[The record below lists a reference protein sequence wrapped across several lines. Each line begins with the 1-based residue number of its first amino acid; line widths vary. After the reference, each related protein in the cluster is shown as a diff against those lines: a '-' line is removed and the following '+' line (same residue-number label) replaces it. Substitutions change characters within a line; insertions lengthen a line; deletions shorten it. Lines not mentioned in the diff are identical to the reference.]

1 MAFQTWTNRKTQIA
15 ITARMFVINFLV
27 ILVGLNFYSSKVL
40 GVSESV
46 SDSRVAVLLVDT
58 DYVMG
63 TVEEGIYGQFL
74 EHINHSVVDGL
85 YAEQVRG
92 QGFEGMD
99 FQTYWGISADNGD
112 VRIENIN
119 FKNGEKSVRF
129 EPANGRASIY
139 QGRIYLQ
146 EGYDYDGSIW
156 LKPEQGSANVTFRA
170 KYSDGN
176 IVAEIPLKTN
186 GSEWQEVKYSFSCKK
201 TDTQSTIEIEASGSG
216 SVLVDFISMMRAD
229 VRKNGMFRPDL
240 YKALDDLKP
249 SFIRWPGGS
258 FASTY
263 LWKDGIGPKVS
274 RKYHPNE
281 MWGGYSDYYSFGTD
295 EFLELCRQLDSV
307 PLVVLAA
314 TNSTDKQMLQ
324 DAMDWIHY
332 INDPAT
338 TEWGKKR
345 AANGHPEPYNV
356 KYFQIDNEPMNH
368 GHNAEAYAEIVNVYG
383 REIRK
388 IDPKLKIVACG
399 QKRSNDMQWSQKVI
413 DIAGDNFDI
422 LGCHNYEYE
431 PENYMVGVKRIYDYL
446 DKLCDYIRVSKHPD
460 IKVAVLEWSL
470 CRTYDWR
477 AGLHSAGSL
486 IAYEKLSPEIDMT
499 CPALLMRNTTDN
511 PQWRAFIYHDHASW
525 FPGSGY
531 IVEKLFRDHFAPKHY
546 SSSIGTFSDIRNRAQ
561 FFNDIPQMIPE
572 NWKPGTV
579 DTIATGSEDGKR
591 IVVKAV
597 NYEDISNTLLIRL
610 QGKNL
615 PEKASVKVYSVSAG
629 LTDACSIEE
638 PNKIKPIESEIP
650 YSKDLAVKMEPYS
663 VIVVEIQ
670 AEQ

>member
-1 MAFQTWTNRKTQIA
+1 MVFLTRTNKKTDSVTPLI
-15 ITARMFVINFLV
+15 MCLINFAM
-27 ILVGLNFYSSKVL
+27 ILMGLNFHSSKAFGGEVAI
-40 GVSESV
+40 

-63 TVEEGIYGQFL
+63 TVEEGVYGQFL
-74 EHINHSVVDGL
+74 EHINHSVIDGL
-85 YAEQVRG
+85 YAEQIRG
-92 QGFEGMD
+92 QGFEGKD
-99 FQTYWGISADNGD
+99 YGTYWEPFGNNGQARLENIDFNNGQRSVKLTVDNGTAGI
-112 VRIENIN
+112 R
-119 FKNGEKSVRF
+119 
-129 EPANGRASIY
+129 

-146 EGYDYDGSIW
+146 EGYDYDGLLW
-156 LKPEQGSANVTFRA
+156 LKPEQGSVQVTLRA
-170 KYSDGN
+170 KDSEGN
-176 IVAEIPLKTN
+176 VIAEVPLKTS
-186 GSEWQEVKYSFSCKK
+186 GSEWQEVNYSFLCRKR
-201 TDTQSTIEIEASGSG
+201 DTRSMIEIAAGGNG

-240 YKALDDLKP
+240 YKALKDMKP

-263 LWKDGIGPKVS
+263 KWKDGIGPKVS
-274 RKYHPNE
+274 RKYTPNE
-281 MWGGYSDYYSFGTD
+281 MWGGYSDYYGFGID
-295 EFLELCRQLDSV
+295 EFLELCRQLDCV

-314 TNSTDKQMLQ
+314 TDSKDKQMLQ
-324 DAMDWIHY
+324 DAMDLIHY

-345 AANGHPEPYNV
+345 AANGHSEPYNV

-368 GHNAEAYAEIVNVYG
+368 NHNAESYAEIVNVYG
-383 REIRK
+383 SEIRK
-388 IDPKLKIVACG
+388 IDPELKIVACG
-399 QKRSNDMQWSQKVI
+399 QKRSNDMQWSKKLI
-413 DIAGDNFDI
+413 DIAGDNFDV

-431 PENYMVGVKRIYDYL
+431 PENFMVGVKRIYDYL
-446 DKLCDYIRVSKHPD
+446 DKLCDYIRVSDHPN

-486 IAYEKLSPEIDMT
+486 IAYERLSPELDMT

-511 PQWRAFIYHDHASW
+511 PQWRAFIYHDHVSW

-546 SSSIGTFSDIRNRAQ
+546 SSSTGTFSDIENRAQ
-561 FFNDIPQMIPE
+561 FFDDIPQMIPE
-572 NWKPGTV
+572 NWKPDTV

-615 PEKASVKVYSVSAG
+615 PEKANVKVYSISAG
-629 LTDACSIEE
+629 LNDMCSLEE
-638 PNKIKPIESEIP
+638 PDEIKPVESEIP
-650 YSKDLAVKMEPYS
+650 YSKDLAIEMKPYS
-663 VIVVEIQ
+663 VAVVEVR
-670 AEQ
+670 EK

>member
-1 MAFQTWTNRKTQIA
+1 MVFITRTNKKVNLTMLKSMIIISLIVISMGA
-15 ITARMFVINFLV
+15 ISANAMRRS
-27 ILVGLNFYSSKVL
+27 GAA
-40 GVSESV
+40 

-85 YAEQVRG
+85 YAEQIRG
-92 QGFEGMD
+92 QGFEGTD
-99 FQTYWGISADNGD
+99 YRTYWESFGDNGQASL
-112 VRIENIN
+112 EEIN
-119 FKNGEKSVRF
+119 FENGQRSVKLTVN
-129 EPANGRASIY
+129 NGTAGIR

-146 EGYDYDGSIW
+146 EGYAYDGSLW
-156 LKPEQGSANVTFRA
+156 LKPEQGSAQVTLRA
-170 KYSDGN
+170 KDAGGD
-176 IVAEIPLKTN
+176 ILAEVPLKTT
-186 GSEWQEVKYSFSCKK
+186 GSEWQEVKYSFSCSK
-201 TDTQSTIEIEASGSG
+201 TDTQGMIEIAASGSG

-229 VRKNGMFRPDL
+229 VRKTGMFRPDL
-240 YKALDDLKP
+240 FKSLSDIKP

-258 FASTY
+258 YASMY
-263 LWKDGIGPKVS
+263 KWKAGIGPKVS
-274 RKYHPNE
+274 RKYIPNE
-281 MWGGYSDYYSFGTD
+281 MWGGYSDYYGFGTD
-295 EFLELCRQLDSV
+295 EYLELCRQLDSV
-307 PLVVLAA
+307 PMVVLAA
-314 TNSTDKQMLQ
+314 TDSKDKQMIQ

-332 INDPAT
+332 INDPVT

-383 REIRK
+383 SEIRK
-388 IDPKLKIVACG
+388 IDPELKIVACG
-399 QKRSNDMQWSQKVI
+399 QKRSNDMQWSKKLI
-413 DIAGDNFDI
+413 DIAGDNFDVM
-422 LGCHNYEYE
+422 GCHNYEYE
-431 PENYMVGVKRIYDYL
+431 PENFMVGVKRIYGYL
-446 DKLCDYIRVSKHPD
+446 DKLCDYIRVSNHPD

-486 IAYEKLSPEIDMT
+486 IGYERLSPELDMT

-511 PQWRAFIYHDHASW
+511 PQWRAFIYHDHVSW

-531 IVEKLFRDHFAPKHY
+531 IVEKLFRDHFAPKHL
-546 SSSIGTFSDIRNRAQ
+546 SSSTGTFSDIRNRAE
-561 FFNDIPQMIPE
+561 FFDDIPQMIPE
-572 NWKPGTV
+572 NWEPGTV

-597 NYEDISNTLLIRL
+597 NYEETANTLLIRL

-615 PEKASVKVYSVSAG
+615 PEKANVKVYSVSAG
-629 LTDACSIEE
+629 LNDMCSLEE
-638 PNKIKPIESEIP
+638 PDKIKPVESEIP
-650 YSKDLAVKMEPYS
+650 YSKDLAVEMKPYS
-663 VIVVEIQ
+663 VVVVEIQ
-670 AEQ
+670 AE